1 MSGLEEHGLN
11 PQQADAVRA
20 TEGPLLILAGA
31 GSGKTRVITYR
42 IAHLIQDVGIDPWAI
57 YAVTFT
63 NKAAEQMRARLD
75 QLLGGLGYGGLWIS
89 TFHSSCVRI
98 LRSEIHH
105 LGYEPHFVIYDDKE
119 QKQLIK
125 EVLKEL
131 DLSEKVVDPRM
142 VAGKFDQLKNQGY
155 LPDDDWDL
163 DFGFGSERLRQIY
176 KRYQERLKSMNALDF
191 GDLLV
196 QTTKLFE
203 TNDEVRERYARQFE
217 YVLVDEYQD
226 TNKVQYKLIRQLT
239 GEHKNVCV
247 VGDDDQSIYK
257 WRGADITNIFNFER
271 DYPGTRVIKLEQ
283 NYRSTQN
290 ILKVANAVISHNVGR
305 KGKQLWSA
313 IEGGALVTYH
323 QSEDEHDEARY
334 IVKQAR
340 DRDGKWRDIAIFYRT
355 NAQSR
360 VLEEELLKHRIPY
373 NILGGQ
379 KFYDR
384 KEVKDALCYLRLL
397 INPVDDVALLR
408 IINTPA
414 RGIGPG
420 TVEKLQ
426 DSAAQQRVCLL
437 EATRRAC
444 TDGTLGTGPTKKVRD
459 FVDMYEKLR
468 KEVTNVGPTE
478 LMRSILVESGYIRAL
493 EDDGSIEAQSRLE
506 NLEELVNALSDYE
519 DMNENPNPAEFLE
532 RVALVA
538 DADSYQED
546 WDRVTLMTLHTAK
559 GLEFPVVFMTGM
571 EEGLFPHERSVLSD
585 EDLEEERRLCYVGI
599 TRAMRKL
606 FITGAERRRVFGQTF
621 VNDPSRFLEEIPPQL
636 LELSGLA
643 EPGARRRRSMFE
655 GRPSWLDARGEESQ
669 EYRAPDAPQ
678 PQKRIAA
685 APSGGGMLTFPVGCK
700 VEHPSFGQ
708 GVVKESSLVG
718 GNEKVTVSFARAGV
732 KKLMV
737 KIAPLRR
744 I

>member
-1 MSGLEEHGLN
+1 MSGLSFEQGLN
-11 PQQADAVRA
+11 PEQAEAVRS

-31 GSGKTRVITYR
+31 GSGKTRVITFR
-42 IAHLIQDVGIDPWAI
+42 IAHLIQDLGVDPWAI

-75 QLLGGLGYGGLWIS
+75 SLLGGMGYGGLWIS

-98 LRSEIHH
+98 LRNEIHH

-155 LPDDDWDL
+155 LPDDEWEM
-163 DFGFGSERLRQIY
+163 DFGFGEERLRQIY
-176 KRYQERLKSMNALDF
+176 KRYQERLKQMNALDF

-196 QTTKLFE
+196 QTTRLFE
-203 TNDEVRERYARQFE
+203 QHDEVRAQYARQFE

-226 TNKVQYKLIRQLT
+226 TNKVQYKLIQQLT
-239 GEHKNVCV
+239 REHQNVCV

-271 DYPGTRVIKLEQ
+271 DYPGTKVIKLEQ

-290 ILKVANAVISHNVGR
+290 ILKVANAVISHNTAR

-313 IEGGALVTYH
+313 IEGGALVTH
-323 QSEDEHDEARY
+323 HHAEDEHAEARF
-334 IVKQAR
+334 IVKSAR
-340 DRDGKWRDIAIFYRT
+340 DRVHTEGKGWRDVAIFYRT

-408 IINTPA
+408 IINTPT

-426 DSAAQQRVCLL
+426 DSAAQQRISLL

-444 TDGTLGTGPTKKVRD
+444 TDGTLGTGPTKK
-459 FVDMYEKLR
+459 
-468 KEVTNVGPTE
+468 
-478 LMRSILVESGYIRAL
+478 
-493 EDDGSIEAQSRLE
+493 
-506 NLEELVNALSDYE
+506 
-519 DMNENPNPAEFLE
+519 
-532 RVALVA
+532 
-538 DADSYQED
+538 
-546 WDRVTLMTLHTAK
+546 
-559 GLEFPVVFMTGM
+559 
-571 EEGLFPHERSVLSD
+571 
-585 EDLEEERRLCYVGI
+585 
-599 TRAMRKL
+599 
-606 FITGAERRRVFGQTF
+606 
-621 VNDPSRFLEEIPPQL
+621 
-636 LELSGLA
+636 
-643 EPGARRRRSMFE
+643 
-655 GRPSWLDARGEESQ
+655 
-669 EYRAPDAPQ
+669 
-678 PQKRIAA
+678 
-685 APSGGGMLTFPVGCK
+685 
-700 VEHPSFGQ
+700 
-708 GVVKESSLVG
+708 
-718 GNEKVTVSFARAGV
+718 
-732 KKLMV
+732 
-737 KIAPLRR
+737 
-744 I
+744 